1 LTHRLTII
9 AIAVGC
15 FKIDFDRFSFFLLST
30 IFFLINPAK
39 TLCFSAIKKNLLF
52 FLSVIFS
59 LV

>member
-1 LTHRLTII
+1 LTYRSSII
-9 AIAVGC
+9 AIAAVG
-15 FKIDFDRFSFFLLST
+15 FKIDFEQFSSFLLST

-39 TLCFSAIKKNLLF
+39 TLRFSGIKKNLLF